1 MIALFLGGGMWAGC
15 RIWKS
20 VVGNEESEECQYSL
34 PLRLVNRDVYS
45 VNSKNLELID
55 DFFRLFPS
63 SSDI

>member
-1 MIALFLGGGMWAGC
+1 MWAGC

-45 VNSKNLELID
+45 VNSKNLELTS
-55 DFFRLFPS
+55 FACS
-63 SSDI
+63 SRRAIFKSDL